1 MRPPRRR
8 ELLVAAS
15 STVLGARVFGAAT
28 VAPEPRLALRARSG
42 VTVRAVG
49 SRSGPML
56 ELVLPGRQTASAV
69 VELPEHAWG
78 RRTASSEQIWF
89 YSLYG
94 KERARATA
102 AWRLD
107 GESLTYTMET
117 PLVRMTARAA
127 FQGARL
133 DIAYTISNPSQESYA
148 AVMATTCVKLFRP
161 FTDVFLERTFVR
173 QGNRLALIAADTP
186 ERLDMNAEQW
196 LPCRYIA
203 RTSGPPLDQGAR
215 VRREE
220 GVTKY
225 TTRQFIDAPFLVT
238 TSSPAGW
245 TAATFAR
252 DAESVFTNPARTCHH
267 ADVIRPLPAGTSVQL
282 SSHVVISPGSPA
294 SAWAQAAPL
303 LGRG

>member
-102 AWRLD
+102 AWR
-107 GESLTYTMET
+107 
-117 PLVRMTARAA
+117 
-127 FQGARL
+127 
-133 DIAYTISNPSQESYA
+133 
-148 AVMATTCVKLFRP
+148 
-161 FTDVFLERTFVR
+161 
-173 QGNRLALIAADTP
+173 
-186 ERLDMNAEQW
+186 
-196 LPCRYIA
+196 
-203 RTSGPPLDQGAR
+203 
-215 VRREE
+215 
-220 GVTKY
+220 
-225 TTRQFIDAPFLVT
+225 
-238 TSSPAGW
+238 
-245 TAATFAR
+245 
-252 DAESVFTNPARTCHH
+252 
-267 ADVIRPLPAGTSVQL
+267 
-282 SSHVVISPGSPA
+282 
-294 SAWAQAAPL
+294 
-303 LGRG
+303 